1 LDELE
6 LLRRL
11 AGECPLLPDTI
22 EKVRNRIAAKIR
34 SSDILSKNRCS
45 MLPERE
51 REKFQELQQQREF
64 QQQQQQ
70 LMLQL
75 FGHIMQGI
83 AH

>member
-1 LDELE
+1 MVSLASLIDQHYVFKNNPAEAKYALLTRAAELGHPGAK
-6 LLRRL
+6 L
-11 AGECPLLPDTI
+11 AI
-22 EKVRNRIAAKIR
+22 ERA
-34 SSDILSKNRCS
+34 
-45 MLPERE
+45 

-75 FGHIMQGI
+75 FGHFMQGI